1 VKRQIRLLGLAAI
14 PCYLFASIVSGIVL
28 AESSLRL
35 PKHPLSLNYIK
46 EAQDRAVLLRSTLQE
61 VSIQEKD
68 GVVLRAWYLQ
78 PESSNADAAILL
90 HGVTDNR
97 LGVAGYAEFLLK
109 HGYSVLMPDMRD
121 HGESGGEIAS
131 YGVRESHD
139 IHDWVNW
146 LYQTHAPHCVYGL
159 GESMGAAILLQS
171 LEYENRFCAVAA
183 ESSFSDFREG
193 AYDRVSGYLQVRPW
207 IAETV
212 FRPSIEFGIIYAR
225 LRYGLDLGAASPQ
238 RAVQG
243 SSIPVLLIHG
253 ADDTNIWPR
262 NSEAI
267 HRANPKTELW
277 LVPNAAHCGAWQTS
291 PSEFESRLLNWF
303 GKKRI

>member
-1 VKRQIRLLGLAAI
+1 MSENVKRKLRLLGL
-14 PCYLFASIVSGIVL
+14 CSLTLYLLASLVSGIIL

-46 EAQDRAVLLRSTLQE
+46 EAQDRALLLRSSLQE
-61 VSIQEKD
+61 VSIQQKD

-78 PESSNADAAILL
+78 PESSNADVAILL

-131 YGVRESHD
+131 YGLRESHD
-139 IHDWVNW
+139 IHDWVSW
-146 LYQTHAPHCVYGL
+146 LYKTHAPHCVYGL

-171 LEYENRFCAVAA
+171 LAYENRFCAVAA

-193 AYDRVSGYLQVRPW
+193 AYDRVSGYLRVRPW
-207 IAETV
+207 VAKTL
-212 FRPSIEFGIIYAR
+212 FRPSIEFGITYAR
-225 LRYGLDLGAASPQ
+225 LRYGLDLSAASPQ
-238 RAVQG
+238 RVN
-243 SSIPVLLIHG
+243 SSASDSRRRGHEHLAAKL
-253 ADDTNIWPR
+253 R
-262 NSEAI
+262 SNSS
-267 HRANPKTELW
+267 
-277 LVPNAAHCGAWQTS
+277 C
-291 PSEFESRLLNWF
+291 ES
-303 GKKRI
+303 

>member
-1 VKRQIRLLGLAAI
+1 MKRKLRLLGL
-14 PCYLFASIVSGIVL
+14 CSLMLYLLASIVSGIAL
-28 AESSLRL
+28 AELSLRL
-35 PKHPLSLNYIK
+35 PRHTLALNYVK
-46 EAQDRAVLLRSTLQE
+46 QAQDRAVLLRSSLQE
-61 VSIQEKD
+61 VSIREND

-78 PESSNADAAILL
+78 PETSNADVAILL

-139 IHDWVNW
+139 VHDWVSW
-146 LYQTHAPHCVYGL
+146 LYQTHPPHCVYGL

-193 AYDRVSGYLQVRPW
+193 AYDRVSGHLRVRPW
-207 IAETV
+207 VAKTV

-225 LRYGLDLGAASPQ
+225 LRYQLDLTTASPQ
-238 RAVQG
+238 HAVQG

-253 ADDTNIWPR
+253 EEDTNIWPR

-277 LVPNAAHCGAWQTS
+277 LVPNAAHCGAWQAS
-291 PSEFESRLLNWF
+291 PSEFESRLLTWF
-303 GKKRI
+303 AYKRT